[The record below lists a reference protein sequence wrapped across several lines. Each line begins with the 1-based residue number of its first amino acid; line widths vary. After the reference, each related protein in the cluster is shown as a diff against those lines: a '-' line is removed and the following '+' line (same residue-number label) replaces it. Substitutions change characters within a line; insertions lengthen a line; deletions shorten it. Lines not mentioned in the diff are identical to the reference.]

1 MGRDS
6 RLGRGGTNALGLG
19 AYIKKY
25 KVEHG
30 ADP

>member
-1 MGRDS
+1 METDS

-19 AYIKKY
+19 AYIKKHE
-25 KVEHG
+25 VEQD